1 MNQEYAVFHTDSIP
15 KLYFKLSL
23 PLVLSM
29 TITLIYNLADTFFV
43 AQTANTSLVAGVSL
57 CAPVLTLIMAL
68 GNIFGQGGSSLISRL
83 LGQQDA
89 SGIRHAS
96 SFCFYV
102 TIFAGILLAGL
113 MLLIRGSALRLLG
126 ADSSTLAYASEY
138 YTVLAVGAPVIALSF
153 IHSNILR
160 SEGLSRE
167 SMLGTA
173 GGTAVNIV
181 LDPIMISVWGWGAKG
196 AAIAT
201 VIGYLFTDLFLLLI
215 TLKRSR
221 ILSVRLTEIR
231 IPGEHIRQIFGIGLS
246 AAVVNIMQSI
256 CIILLNQSLLPYGT
270 AYIAAMGIVQKVNM
284 IAMLILVGL
293 AFGGQP
299 MFGYYYGSGDSRRL
313 RRLLRFCMRFISLA
327 AVLLTAFV
335 FGFAPALIRI
345 FMQDP
350 SIVSIGT
357 IMLRWQVIT
366 MVCVG
371 FILLITILF
380 QSFGKIAGS
389 MFLALS
395 RQGIVFIAVLLIASR
410 TVGYQGILAAQAV
423 SDLITIGIAG
433 ILYRVR
439 ILRLPVVQ
447 GDK

>member
-1 MNQEYAVFHTDSIP
+1 
-15 KLYFKLSL
+15 
-23 PLVLSM
+23 
-29 TITLIYNLADTFFV
+29 
-43 AQTANTSLVAGVSL
+43 
-57 CAPVLTLIMAL
+57 
-68 GNIFGQGGSSLISRL
+68 
-83 LGQQDA
+83 
-89 SGIRHAS
+89 
-96 SFCFYV
+96 
-102 TIFAGILLAGL
+102 
-113 MLLIRGSALRLLG
+113 
-126 ADSSTLAYASEY
+126 
-138 YTVLAVGAPVIALSF
+138 
-153 IHSNILR
+153 
-160 SEGLSRE
+160 
-167 SMLGTA
+167 
-173 GGTAVNIV
+173 
-181 LDPIMISVWGWGAKG
+181 
-196 AAIAT
+196 
-201 VIGYLFTDLFLLLI
+201 IGYLFTDLFLLLI

-221 ILSVRLTEIR
+221 ILSVHLTEIR

-433 ILYRVR
+433 ILYRVQ